1 MTKQKTSTLRPS
13 RKTGKKVN
21 YVDNQKF
28 YQEIIEYHKQCA
40 EAKLN
45 GKPEPRLSNYIGICI
60 KSIAE
65 RLATKP
71 QFINYSF
78 REEMISDGIE
88 NSFLY
93 FKDYDPNRGNNPFAY
108 FTQVIYYAFVRRINK
123 EEKNRYTM
131 YKHFQES
138 IIHQYDIGLLVDDS
152 ENNLL
157 PKKLYDNIND
167 FMGRFEEKE
176 LKKKMKRKEQK
187 LGLAEFYNTEKEDE

>member
-1 MTKQKTSTLRPS
+1 MTEIKTSTLRPS
-13 RKTGKKVN
+13 RNTGKKVN

-28 YQEIIEYHKQCA
+28 YQEILEYRRLCT
-40 EAKLN
+40 EAKTN

-93 FKDYDPNRGNNPFAY
+93 FKDYDPNKGNNPFAY
-108 FTQVIYYAFVRRINK
+108 FTQVIYYAFIRRINK

-138 IIHQYDIGLLVDDS
+138 IIHQHDIGLLVDDN

-157 PKKLYDNIND
+157 PKKLYDNMNE
-167 FMGRFEEKE
+167 FMRHFEEKE
-176 LKKKMKRKEQK
+176 HKKKMKRKEQK
-187 LGLAEFYNTEKEDE
+187 AGLAEFYKTSDENE

>member
-1 MTKQKTSTLRPS
+1 MAEQKTSTLRPS
-13 RKTGKKVN
+13 RKAGKKVN

-28 YQEIIEYHKQCA
+28 YQEIVEYHRLCA

-176 LKKKMKRKEQK
+176 LKKKMKRKEPK
-187 LGLAEFYNTEKEDE
+187 LDLS

>member
-1 MTKQKTSTLRPS
+1 MAEQKTSTLRPS
-13 RKTGKKVN
+13 RKAGKKVN

-28 YQEIIEYHKQCA
+28 YQEIVEYHRLCA